1 MISVK
6 FSYLF
11 FHFFSLSSLQFL
23 NFQRLNFVLWI
34 IHYHTILSLLH
45 VFLRVFLLCNFFCF
59 LQFLYFPLSLLY
71 FISYF
76 HLQFS
81 PMDCSK
87 PGFPV
92 HHQHP
97 ELAQTHGHWY
107 GDAIQPFHSLLPAS
121 PALSLSQHQGVFQ
134 WVSSL
139 HLVAKVLELQL
150 QDQSFQRIFRVV
162 FLRIGLL

>member
-97 ELAQTHGHWY
+97 ELAQTHVHRHPTISSS
-107 GDAIQPFHSLLPAS
+107 AVPFSFCLQSFPAS
-121 PALSLSQHQGVFQ
+121 RSFPMSQYF
-134 WVSSL
+134 VSG
-139 HLVAKVLELQL
+139 AKVLDLELQH
-150 QDQSFQRIFRVV
+150 QSFQ
-162 FLRIGLL
+162 

>member
-97 ELAQTHGHWY
+97 ELAQTHVHQVS
-107 GDAIQPFHSLLPAS
+107 DAIQLSHPLSSLLFLPS
-121 PALSLSQHQGVFQ
+121 IFPSIRVFSNESILCI
-134 WVSSL
+134 WWP
-139 HLVAKVLELQL
+139 KYW
-150 QDQSFQRIFRVV
+150 SFNFI
-162 FLRIGLL
+162 ISYPNEY